1 MKEIILIAPPRVLG
15 ELRKQL
21 SAKART
27 KVTGEIDKDLSRHP
41 IPEIE
46 KALAREFKES
56 TRRRTRALPDADLP
70 AAGAGRPSG
79 FRSTRRGAINF
90 VGPVAQG
97 APVHGVVVAS
107 FGEDAS

>member
-56 TRRRTRALPDADLP
+56 TRRRTRALPDAESAGSGSWTAFRVQID
-70 AAGAGRPSG
+70 AAGRDKLRRTGGAGCPGSRRCRG
-79 FRSTRRGAINF
+79 EFR
-90 VGPVAQG
+90 
-97 APVHGVVVAS
+97 
-107 FGEDAS
+107 